1 MIPAKRSIIEFDRKF
16 DRFVGEDNR
25 RLRIEDKL
33 GVINEALEI
42 YFENRVKVAETNSQ
56 VRNDLRILENKEIEL
71 ELFKKTKAY
80 SIYSIPK
87 DSYSILRQRAL
98 VSKDHCGEK
107 EIPLILFQTDD
118 LDNARKSPYWK
129 SSYQWEHAL
138 ADEGSKGLYVWHEND
153 FNIES
158 VIIDYYRK
166 PGEIHA
172 PSMSSELQYE
182 DWNGLIQTKD
192 QGLELSDTYSH
203 RKIIDIAVLIARAD
217 LGDVRDFEI
226 QLNKILNVE
235 KINY

>member
-42 YFENRVKVAETNSQ
+42 YFENRVKLAETNSM
-56 VRNDLRILENKEIEL
+56 VRNDLRALEEKEIIL
-71 ELFKKTKAY
+71 DLVKSQSKF
-80 SIYSIPK
+80 SIYKIP
-87 DSYSILRQRAL
+87 DNSYKILRQRAL
-98 VSKDHCGEK
+98 VEKEPCGKK
-107 EIPLILFQTDD
+107 EIPLIIFQTDD

-153 FNIES
+153 FRINE
-158 VIIDYYRK
+158 VIVDYYRK
-166 PGEIHA
+166 PNEIHA
-172 PSMSSELQYE
+172 PSMTSNLEYE
-182 DWNGLIQTKD
+182 DWNGIIRRKD
-192 QGLELSDTYSH
+192 QGLELDDTYSH

-235 KINY
+235 KLN